1 MEIERLYDTD
11 WLAKLID
18 ESTRTCERQRQ
29 EGTGPEFVKVGKRV
43 LYRPSAVEDWIQRNT
58 FTSTAEARAAKNAEA
73 AEIARRYEE
82 RQRTIV
88 EAKAE
93 AARRYPQQKRRREAA
108 GQAKEARE

>member
-1 MEIERLYDTD
+1 MEELLSTDDLAEVLQESPRSVER
-11 WLAKLID
+11 KR
-18 ESTRTCERQRQ
+18 S
-29 EGTGPEFVKVGKRV
+29 EGTGPEFIKAGRRV

-82 RQRTIV
+82 RQRTIA